1 MCAVT
6 ESYGYI
12 NANNFYAVDS
22 GIRNLA
28 RMVWRNDYDN
38 LERKRYIDEL
48 SRMIIDDDGSHL
60 KTLAV
65 FEESNYDIDPE
76 MKKLLRTR

>member
-1 MCAVT
+1 MFAVAA
-6 ESYGYI
+6 SYGYI

-22 GIRNLA
+22 GLRNLA